1 MAKITICGN
10 LGGDAV
16 EHEVTVGDQVKF
28 VTKFTVAESEYK
40 GKDAKGEFQYSTTW
54 FNVTLWN
61 NESHADRIKFLKK
74 GNHTMVIGDY
84 KARLFQADDKSWRIS
99 NDITIRSL
107 ADVNSKEILKK
118 EDGSN
123 GSTSVDF

>member
-16 EHEVTVGDQVKF
+16 EHEVTVNDQVKF
-28 VTKFTVAESEYK
+28 VTKFTIAESEYK
-40 GKDAKGEFQYSTTW
+40 GKDANGNAQYSTTW

-61 NESHADRIKFLKK
+61 NESQADRIKFLKK

-84 KARLFQADDKSWRIS
+84 KARLYQADDKSWRIS
-99 NDITIRSL
+99 NDITLRSL
-107 ADVNSKEILKK
+107 SDVHSKEISKK
-118 EDGSN
+118 EEGT